1 MVPISS
7 RAKLKTLSR
16 GISFIC
22 TFGALRPCPPPSG
35 CGSPRAPRG
44 SHGMEAGLDPCR
56 SLTTRPKTASKV
68 TVCPSLTNSRMPDSF
83 LTTAAGHRAG
93 VVVRSSS
100 CWPPSRTRPR
110 VCRWGQSAARRRSR
124 RLLRAKYVRSVA
136 CTPPILSGEG
146 WAHHF

>member
-7 RAKLKTLSR
+7 RAKLNNFVAGDKLYLHFWCFETLSPTVR
-16 GISFIC
+16 VWLP
-22 TFGALRPCPPPSG
+22 T
-35 CGSPRAPRG
+35 SPTRFAWV
-44 SHGMEAGLDPCR
+44 EAGLDPCR
-56 SLTTRPKTASKV
+56 SLTTRPKTASNV
-68 TVCPSLTNSRMPDSF
+68 TACPYLTISRMPDSF

-100 CWPPSRTRPR
+100 YWPPSRTRPR

-124 RLLRAKYVRSVA
+124 RLPRAKYVRSVA
-136 CTPPILSGEG
+136 YTPPILSGKG